1 MDCPKC
7 NSAMAKVSFG
17 SFVVDRCTNCQGLFF
32 DELEKEALRRRKVAR
47 VLDLG
52 DAKTG
57 RVYNQIGY
65 INCPRCGGE
74 MMRMVDLQQ
83 PHIWFEQ
90 CKVCGG
96 SFFDAGEF
104 RDLSHHSILDFFKD
118 MLVSERK

>member
-1 MDCPKC
+1 MEKIEFGG
-7 NSAMAKVSFG
+7 ALVS
-17 SFVVDRCTNCQGLFF
+17 RCTHCRGLFF
-32 DELEKEALRRRKVAR
+32 DEFEKEALRKVR
-47 VLDLG
+47 DVESLDTG

-57 RVYNQIGY
+57 KQFNTIDR
-65 INCPRCGGE
+65 INCPRCSGR

-104 RDLSHHSILDFFKD
+104 RDLSHHTILDFFKD
-118 MLVSERK
+118 MLVTERK